1 MDALT
6 DIRYALRLLVKTP
19 VFTVAA
25 IATLALG
32 IGANTTIFSLVHAVL
47 VQPLPY
53 PNPDELVMVWE
64 DATFVGFPKNTPAP
78 GNYNEWRLR
87 NRSFVDMAA
96 TRGGTNGSLTLDGPP
111 EQVQGRAVTVNFFDV
126 LGVAPALGRPFNGG
140 DAQGA
145 NVVIISDALWRRRY
159 ASDPAIVGRTIVM
172 NDVRHE
178 VVGVAP
184 KSFVFRDRDIDYW
197 VPMRLPPQF
206 VNTRSSHFLNVVAR
220 LQPGVSI
227 EPADR
232 EMKSIAGR
240 LREEHPDTNRD
251 V

>member
-1 MDALT
+1 MDARA
-6 DIRYALRLLVKTP
+6 DIRHAFRLLARTP

-32 IGANTTIFSLVHAVL
+32 IGANTTIFSLVQSVL
-47 VQPLPY
+47 VRPLPY
-53 PNPDELVMVWE
+53 ANPDELVMVWE

-78 GNYNEWRLR
+78 GNYNEWRIR

-126 LGVAPALGRPFNGG
+126 LGVAPALGRSFSSG
-140 DAQGA
+140 DARGA
-145 NVVIISDALWRRRY
+145 DVVIISNALWRRRY

-184 KSFVFRDRDIDYW
+184 KSFVFRDRGSEG
-197 VPMRLPPQF
+197 VPRDRTSRHAS
-206 VNTRSSHFLNVVAR
+206 VW
-220 LQPGVSI
+220 QP
-227 EPADR
+227 
-232 EMKSIAGR
+232 R
-240 LREEHPDTNRD
+240 LRSGNGEHRPGTPERRLNLPIGWIVDARAID
-251 V
+251 DE